1 MTALPTRVAIAAD
14 GVGMSAL
21 KDNSATLSTPSDDVV
36 QANEEESAALIYR
49 EVSELKRAAIN
60 SVSPLERARYI
71 IKGTHTHISQEKNTD
86 SEVYSTR
93 ACLKARSCKIALVAS
108 IIVLL
113 LVLAALIL
121 LLGEWTGS

>member
-1 MTALPTRVAIAAD
+1 MSRNKQRLAFRE
-14 GVGMSAL
+14 SAL
-21 KDNSATLSTPSDDVV
+21 HY
-36 QANEEESAALIYR
+36 Q
-49 EVSELKRAAIN
+49 
-60 SVSPLERARYI
+60 
-71 IKGTHTHISQEKNTD
+71 GHTHTSQEKNTD